1 MGFALTNYY
10 EKEWKRRLIKKS
22 NSFFF
27 LSDLVSYSGRQYIRK
42 LHGPE
47 DEAVESGRP
56 TDYGQIIIVTEEVS
70 SCKQIAEIQF
80 RATDL
85 PKQMPVL
92 RNDPFLVI
100 SRSNNEDGSYSVVA
114 KTDPVRSTQNPLFKP
129 ITIRIQS
136 LCNGDFER
144 DIRIEC
150 FDYRSN
156 GSHVLIGACY
166 TSLRSLNTPNEPPMT
181 LLNEQKLKVQSTKC
195 AVGELSVVK
204 CHIDE
209 EITFLDYIRNGTQLH
224 FAVAID
230 FTGSN
235 GVHTDPNSL
244 HYICD
249 ERLNSYEIAITA
261 VGEIIQHY
269 DKSRKLL
276 AYGEYFYRLC
286 CFKLE
291 IYKLQTGRINRKISK
306 KNHCRSEFF

>member
-1 MGFALTNYY
+1 MGFESTNS
-10 EKEWKRRLIKKS
+10 EQELNRRFIQLK
-22 NSFFF
+22 NNCCFFF
-27 LSDLVSYSGRQYIRK
+27 CLISDLVSYSGRQYIRK

-47 DEAVESGRP
+47 DKAVESGRP

-85 PKQMPVL
+85 PKQLPVL

-144 DIRIEC
+144 EIRIEC
-150 FDYRSN
+150 FDYRRN

-166 TSLRSLNTPNEPPMT
+166 TTLRSLNTPNEPPMT

-249 ERLNSYEIAITA
+249 DRLNSYEIAITT
-261 VGEIIQHY
+261 VSEIIQHY
-269 DKSRKLL
+269 DKSKKLL
-276 AYGEYFYRLC
+276 AYGEYFCRSWCL
-286 CFKLE
+286 FISLKLE
-291 IYKLQTGRINRKISK
+291 K
-306 KNHCRSEFF
+306 